1 MKGKYFIVIFL
12 LTLVSTISPKV
23 SMAASQDECA
33 IWLCMPAGFPG
44 SECNAPHNAMI
55 KRIKKGKSPLP
66 SFGSCAVDS
75 PQSGNIGTN
84 EGYAAF
90 YYDRVKCTR
99 EHNDYGCIAF
109 KELPNK
115 IVNESRC
122 KKEPYTDAYRS
133 QCKSISFVQTIID
146 GKPWGEAVYY
156 DSNGNI
162 YNPNDF

>member
-1 MKGKYFIVIFL
+1 MKSKYFIVIFL

-99 EHNDYGCIAF
+99 EHNDYGCVAF